1 MVSGHLSEKKGL
13 YYAVINYKDKFGN
26 RKTKWIATGLPV
38 KENKKRAEAI
48 LNEERRNFA
57 SIDDVNYDGMFADYV
72 GEWLEIVKNSIATV
86 TYSSYSAMIKGV
98 IAPYFRKQ
106 KIKLADITAK
116 DIQNFYIK
124 ELRRVSANTV
134 IHYHAIIHK
143 ALKYAV
149 KLDLIATNPAD
160 KVERPKKADSR
171 EAFMI
176 QRK

>member
-1 MVSGHLSEKKGL
+1 
-13 YYAVINYKDKFGN
+13 
-26 RKTKWIATGLPV
+26 
-38 KENKKRAEAI
+38 
-48 LNEERRNFA
+48 
-57 SIDDVNYDGMFADYV
+57 MFADYV
-72 GEWLEIVKNSIATV
+72 GEWLEIVKNSIATI
-86 TYSSYSAMIKGV
+86 TYSSCSAMIKGV

-106 KIKLADITAK
+106 KIKLSDITAK

-124 ELRRVSANTV
+124 EIRSVSANTV

-160 KVERPKKADSR
+160 KVERPKKAASR
-171 EAFMI
+171 EASMI